1 MSWHDPDRSGEPED
15 ETALR
20 NDLRGL
26 LGLPARD
33 ARSSYFEIEPTPE
46 LIRLADDLRREA
58 RRRTHTVRKRS
69 SWLLAAAALPFAVTL
84 AGVGAWG
91 LAQKHRV
98 DQLNARVAEQE
109 SQVQRLAMALQ
120 AVPAAVP
127 RRPAGGDRPR
137 RRGPAAPRSC
147 WWARE
152 APRASPRNWSS
163 RWNAPPNPPSTT
175 PSGSR
180 PTRLRSRQGCG
191 ARNPSGPFFP
201 SRHSCREGKK
211 GSGSQAPPARLRPPG
226 RIG

>member
-20 NDLRGL
+20 NELRGL

-33 ARSSYFEIEPTPE
+33 ARSNYFETEPTPE

-109 SQVQRLAMALQ
+109 SQVQRLATALH
-120 AVPAAVP
+120 AVPAAS
-127 RRPAGGDRPR
+127 
-137 RRGPAAPRSC
+137 PAALP
-147 WWARE
+147 AAT
-152 APRASPRNWSS
+152 APA
-163 RWNAPPNPPSTT
+163 A
-175 PSGSR
+175 
-180 PTRLRSRQGCG
+180 
-191 ARNPSGPFFP
+191 A
-201 SRHSCREGKK
+201 
-211 GSGSQAPPARLRPPG
+211 ARPPQVMLVG
-226 RIG
+226 KGGPKGKPKELVIPVERTAEPTLNDTQRVKAH